1 MYYLRRGYEA
11 KPRERLAARHVFDC
25 PEDGA
30 LVDGDGGIWWEMAGD
45 GGEMAGDGG
54 GDRGGST
61 CQLLLTTNFLLR
73 ATDYLQRTRVL
84 AWK

>member
-30 LVDGDGGIWWEMAGD
+30 LVDGDGGRWRGIVGDWREIAGD
-45 GGEMAGDGG
+45 GV
-54 GDRGGST
+54 R
-61 CQLLLTTNFLLR
+61 
-73 ATDYLQRTRVL
+73 
-84 AWK
+84 